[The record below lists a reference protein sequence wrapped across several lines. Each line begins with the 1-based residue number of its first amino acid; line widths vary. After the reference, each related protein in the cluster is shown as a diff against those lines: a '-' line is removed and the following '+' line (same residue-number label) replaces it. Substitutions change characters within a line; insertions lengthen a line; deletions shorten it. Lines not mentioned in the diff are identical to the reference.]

1 MLICFYFYL
10 YPMLKQIL
18 AAFILLSNTL
28 FAQDVK
34 YAHSIVDSLA
44 STTMFGRGYVKNGDK
59 MAALFIQ
66 NKLQESKLDFFG
78 KGYFQAFTLSV
89 NTFPGK
95 VLLTV
100 DGFNFNAVAGANFL
114 LGSGNPKIK
123 KKKCEVVW
131 VDSTLLSSKENT
143 LRFLGSNLKNKW
155 IIVNKKDIS
164 SKENLSLVNAI
175 QANFLNAFGVA
186 TIEPKKLGWHV
197 SQQKHSFPTLDLLVS
212 DSAYSKINKNN
223 TSYITLSYD
232 EKLIKEYKT
241 QNVIG
246 YIKGS
251 QHPDS
256 FIVFSAHYDHL
267 GQMGN
272 DAIFT
277 GANDNASGTAMLL
290 DLVKY
295 YSKPENKPSYSIAF
309 MFFGAEEAGL
319 VGSKFYTEN
328 PLFPLKNIRFLI
340 NLDLMGAAEEGITVV
355 NATEFTKEFETIK
368 QLNDSKKY
376 VTQIKSRGKAA
387 NSDHYFFS
395 EKGVPAF
402 FIYTMGSIKAYHD
415 IYDTADKLPF
425 VKYNELFGLITDFAK
440 ELQHK

>member
-1 MLICFYFYL
+1 MR
-10 YPMLKQIL
+10 KQIVVVFL
-18 AAFILLSNTL
+18 LLSNTL

-44 STTMFGRGYVKNGDK
+44 SPKMFGRGYVKNGDK
-59 MAALFIQ
+59 MAANFIQ
-66 NKLQESKLDFFG
+66 HKLQESKLNFFG
-78 KGYFQAFTLSV
+78 AAYFQAFTLSV
-89 NTFPGK
+89 NTFPNK
-95 VLLTV
+95 VSLV
-100 DGFNFNAVAGANFL
+100 VNGFNFNTLPGIDFL

-123 KKKCEVVW
+123 KKKREVVW
-131 VDSTLLSSKENT
+131 LDSTLLSSKEQT
-143 LRFLGSNLKNKW
+143 ARFLSSNLKNKW
-155 IIVNKKDIS
+155 IVVNKKDIS
-164 SKENLSLVNAI
+164 NKEKLSFVNAI
-175 QANFLNAFGVA
+175 QCNFLNAFGIA
-186 TIEPKKLGWHV
+186 AIESKKLRWHV
-197 SQQKHSFPTLDLLVS
+197 SQQKQLFPTLELLIS
-212 DSAYSKINKNN
+212 DSAYSKIDKKN

-232 EKLIKEYKT
+232 EKFIKKYKT

-267 GQMGN
+267 GQMG
-272 DAIFT
+272 DGAIFT
-277 GANDNASGTAMLL
+277 GANDNAGGTAMLL

-295 YSKPENKPSYSIAF
+295 YSKPENKPNYSIAF

-376 VTQIKSRGKAA
+376 VSQVKSRGKAA

-395 EKGVPAF
+395 EKGVPSF

-425 VKYNELFGLITDFAK
+425 VKYNELFGLITDFSK
-440 ELQHK
+440 ELQLK